1 MKTISSIVENYISN
15 KPFLLTAL
23 SQGIINLTSLA
34 RVIAP
39 EIEQELEKEVK
50 QGAVV
55 MALKRLSS
63 DLDFRTNHKIIKVLK
78 DIGEITVR
86 SFLTDYTFLISD
98 SILKKQEELLSHIN
112 VKKDVFYTSSRGVN
126 ETNIVIS
133 SSMNRLVESVFE
145 GEKII
150 HKSENL
156 SSISIKLPEE
166 NVVTSGIYY
175 FIFQRLA
182 WEGVI
187 IKEVISTTNEF
198 TILVSD
204 DQIDVAF
211 KVVKDLRSLK

>member
-1 MKTISSIVENYISN
+1 MKTISSIVENYIST

-34 RVIAP
+34 RVIVP
-39 EIEQELEKEVK
+39 EIEQELDKEVK

-78 DIGEITVR
+78 GIGEITVR

-112 VKKDVFYTSSRGVN
+112 AKKDVFYTSSRGVN

-133 SSMNRLVESVFE
+133 SSMNSLIEDVF
-145 GEKII
+145 GTEKIVQ
-150 HKSENL
+150 KSEDL
-156 SSISIKLPEE
+156 SAITVKLPEE
-166 NVVTSGIYY
+166 NITTSGLYY

-182 WEGVI
+182 WEGVV

-204 DQIDVAF
+204 EQIDIAF
-211 KVVKDLRSLK
+211 KVVKDLRNL

>member
-34 RVIAP
+34 RVIVP

-86 SFLTDYTFLISD
+86 SFLTDYTFLISET
-98 SILKKQEELLSHIN
+98 ILKKQEELLSHIN

-133 SSMNRLVESVFE
+133 SSMNNLIDQVFDDE
-145 GEKII
+145 RVIQKT
-150 HKSENL
+150 ENL
-156 SSISIKLPEE
+156 SAITVKLPEE
-166 NVVTSGIYY
+166 NVSTSGIY
-175 FIFQRLA
+175 
-182 WEGVI
+182 
-187 IKEVISTTNEF
+187 
-198 TILVSD
+198 
-204 DQIDVAF
+204 
-211 KVVKDLRSLK
+211 

>member
-1 MKTISSIVENYISN
+1 MKTISSIVENYIST

-34 RVIAP
+34 RVILP

-63 DLDFRTNHKIIKVLK
+63 DLDFRTNHKITKVLK

-112 VKKDVFYTSSRGVN
+112 SKKDVFYTSSRGVN

-133 SSMNRLVESVFE
+133 SSMNSLIDNVFE
-145 GEKII
+145 GEKVVQ
-150 HKSENL
+150 KSEDL
-156 SSISIKLPEE
+156 SAITVKLPEE
-166 NVVTSGIYY
+166 NVTTSGLYY

-182 WEGVI
+182 WEGVV

-204 DQIDVAF
+204 EQIDVAF
-211 KVVKDLRSLK
+211 KVVKDLRSL